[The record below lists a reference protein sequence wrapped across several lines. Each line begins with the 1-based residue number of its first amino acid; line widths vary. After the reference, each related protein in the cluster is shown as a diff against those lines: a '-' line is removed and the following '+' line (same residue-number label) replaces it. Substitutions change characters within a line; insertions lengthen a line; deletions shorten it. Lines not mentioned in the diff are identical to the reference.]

1 MRLGTKMN
9 ETMFK
14 NIVFDDF
21 LLTKNINIIFCLKY
35 SLQREHP
42 TLTKQDFLCIK
53 VTLHL
58 SILLQL
64 IQLMTA
70 I

>member
-14 NIVFDDF
+14 NNFFDDF
-21 LLTKNINIIFCLKY
+21 LLTKNIDIIFCLKY

-42 TLTKQDFLCIK
+42 TLRKQDFLCIK
-53 VTLHL
+53 MTHHL

-64 IQLMTA
+64 IQLISTL
-70 I
+70 

>member
-1 MRLGTKMN
+1 MN

-42 TLTKQDFLCIK
+42 TLSKQDFLCIK
-53 VTLHL
+53 MTHHL

-64 IQLMTA
+64 MELITA